1 MGKAR
6 REREREKSVLAD
18 MSVVAGAGLGLISL
32 TNADMDVSVCERN
45 GFWVQNCC
53 HNSSLSS
60 GFGFGFSI
68 PPRPTFGVTL
78 ATKKLKQSWIF
89 GLRTPSSSGR
99 SIHVLLKAES
109 TNRSVDGEIIK
120 KELEF
125 KPSFEDYLK
134 AMESVRT
141 GRDNKQTHN
150 SIKRYKPTN
159 ADSSKLGDFQGHTQE
174 EHASGQIDC
183 KERGIRKLK
192 DANLTIGFEEKGN
205 AGRVRDELDGRES
218 KIDLNIDNKLDMDE
232 KKWRSEKKRTNSI
245 SVQQRQKNSGVEG
258 HRFKA
263 DKASLKGTKMGIGVE
278 RNCIQVEAVPHERI
292 SVNNVKFTRRNK
304 PIAEKSNDEQV
315 ELERAAF
322 KSLEEFNDIVDKPRL
337 SRNEMEER
345 IQKLAR
351 WNLRVSQSLAHG
363 EVVSFNSLNGAD
375 IDMPE
380 WMFSKMMRSAKI
392 RFSDHSMLRIIQIL
406 GKLGNWRR
414 VLQLIEW
421 LQLRDRF
428 KSHKLRYIYT
438 AALDALGKAKRPV
451 EALNLFHAMQQHM
464 STYPDLVAYHF
475 IAVTLGQAGHMREL
489 FEVIDSMRSP
499 PNKKFRTGV
508 LDKWDPRLE
517 PDIVVYNAV
526 LNACVR
532 RKQWEGAFWVL
543 QQLKEQGQRP
553 SNVTYGLVMEV
564 MLACGKY
571 NLVHDFFKKV
581 LKSSIPNALT
591 YKVLVNALWREG
603 KTDEAVL
610 AVEDMERRGIVGS
623 AALYYDLARCLC
635 SAGRCQE
642 GLTQIDKICKVA
654 NKPLVVT
661 YTGLVQAC
669 LEAGNIQNGS
679 YIFNHMHK
687 FCSPNLVT
695 CNIMLKSYL
704 EHGMFEEAKG
714 LFQEM
719 LEHGNRVS
727 NKVDYKERVIPDIYT
742 FNTMLDACVMEQRWD
757 DFEFVYKQ
765 MLHYGYH
772 FNAKRHLRM
781 VMDACRAG
789 KGGAAGNDMEALSQ
803 GRSDSA
809 TTSDERNVLH
819 EIGARLMS
827 RSGDSS
833 QQLIYSV
840 ALALALAISTLL
852 RPISTTALS
861 YPPAIL
867 PPLSS
872 SPPPPPPT
880 AALEEQ
886 LLKKIMN
893 ALIGAGGDFRG
904 WAGLLSVATAAGLSV
919 LPFPVD
925 GTLFIPGDDALSHL
939 PTATLEFDPFMIP
952 YHIVP
957 QQRLSFSDLQ
967 LFSTNTRL
975 PTLLPSNSIL
985 ITNNSRS
992 NFTID
997 GAPITHP
1004 DLYLNSDIAVHG
1016 IKTILDYSIYG
1027 SAIGIGS
1034 FPPPAPQAGEE
1045 EVVICGGGRR
1055 RSDAAASCEFGF
1067 QIIFLVVLFVLLFF

>member
-1 MGKAR
+1 
-6 REREREKSVLAD
+6 

-32 TNADMDVSVCERN
+32 TNADMGVSVCERN

-351 WNLRVSQSLAHG
+351 C
-363 EVVSFNSLNGAD
+363 LNGAD

-553 SNVTYGLVMEV
+553 SSVTYGLVMEV

-789 KGGAAGNDMEALSQ
+789 KVELLETTWKHLARADQTPPPLLMKEMFCMKLEQGDHAAALSCISSHHF
-803 GRSDSA
+803 SDSQVFSRKA
-809 TTSDERNVLH
+809 WLNCFKENTHRFQKDSLVKLVCEGN
-819 EIGARLMS
+819 RLMS

-833 QQLIYSV
+833 QQLIC
-840 ALALALAISTLL
+840 
-852 RPISTTALS
+852 
-861 YPPAIL
+861 
-867 PPLSS
+867 
-872 SPPPPPPT
+872 
-880 AALEEQ
+880 Q
-886 LLKKIMN
+886 N
-893 ALIGAGGDFRG
+893 LIT
-904 WAGLLSVATAAGLSV
+904 SC
-919 LPFPVD
+919 
-925 GTLFIPGDDALSHL
+925 
-939 PTATLEFDPFMIP
+939 LEFLRTTHMTVFEMYDAQILN
-952 YHIVP
+952 
-957 QQRLSFSDLQ
+957 RL
-967 LFSTNTRL
+967 
-975 PTLLPSNSIL
+975 
-985 ITNNSRS
+985 
-992 NFTID
+992 
-997 GAPITHP
+997 
-1004 DLYLNSDIAVHG
+1004 Y
-1016 IKTILDYSIYG
+1016 
-1027 SAIGIGS
+1027 
-1034 FPPPAPQAGEE
+1034 
-1045 EVVICGGGRR
+1045 
-1055 RSDAAASCEFGF
+1055 
-1067 QIIFLVVLFVLLFF
+1067 

>member
-1 MGKAR
+1 
-6 REREREKSVLAD
+6 
-18 MSVVAGAGLGLISL
+18 
-32 TNADMDVSVCERN
+32 MDVSVCERN

-351 WNLRVSQSLAHG
+351 C
-363 EVVSFNSLNGAD
+363 LNGAD

-553 SNVTYGLVMEV
+553 SNVTYGLVME
-564 MLACGKY
+564 
-571 NLVHDFFKKV
+571 
-581 LKSSIPNALT
+581 
-591 YKVLVNALWREG
+591 
-603 KTDEAVL
+603 
-610 AVEDMERRGIVGS
+610 
-623 AALYYDLARCLC
+623 
-635 SAGRCQE
+635 
-642 GLTQIDKICKVA
+642 IDKICKVA

-789 KGGAAGNDMEALSQ
+789 KVELLETTWKHLARADQTPPPLLMKEMFCMKLEQGDHAAALSCISSHHF
-803 GRSDSA
+803 SDSQVFSRKA
-809 TTSDERNVLH
+809 WLNCFKENTHRFQKDSLVKLVCEGN
-819 EIGARLMS
+819 RLMS

-833 QQLIYSV
+833 QQLIC
-840 ALALALAISTLL
+840 
-852 RPISTTALS
+852 
-861 YPPAIL
+861 
-867 PPLSS
+867 
-872 SPPPPPPT
+872 
-880 AALEEQ
+880 Q
-886 LLKKIMN
+886 N
-893 ALIGAGGDFRG
+893 LIT
-904 WAGLLSVATAAGLSV
+904 SC
-919 LPFPVD
+919 
-925 GTLFIPGDDALSHL
+925 
-939 PTATLEFDPFMIP
+939 LEFLRTTHMTVFEMYDAQILN
-952 YHIVP
+952 
-957 QQRLSFSDLQ
+957 RL
-967 LFSTNTRL
+967 
-975 PTLLPSNSIL
+975 
-985 ITNNSRS
+985 
-992 NFTID
+992 
-997 GAPITHP
+997 
-1004 DLYLNSDIAVHG
+1004 Y
-1016 IKTILDYSIYG
+1016 
-1027 SAIGIGS
+1027 
-1034 FPPPAPQAGEE
+1034 
-1045 EVVICGGGRR
+1045 
-1055 RSDAAASCEFGF
+1055 
-1067 QIIFLVVLFVLLFF
+1067 